1 MHRASHVAEK
11 RLRYLSQYVVLHK
24 AETGSSPILNAG
36 FALSST
42 KLWRSFVNAHRIPQE
57 EDCPVPESVLGDLYR
72 SKPEGL
78 QALVATITPSVRAM
92 LAVYCYRRTHLHSI
106 ALAIASSCDKEDL
119 IIFGGDPG
127 AALFEQARRSPTHQS
142 GKRKV
147 SLSHGALIQ
156 YVIDQDLA

>member
-1 MHRASHVAEK
+1 M
-11 RLRYLSQYVVLHK
+11 
-24 AETGSSPILNAG
+24 
-36 FALSST
+36 
-42 KLWRSFVNAHRIPQE
+42 NAHRIPQE

-119 IIFGGDPG
+119 INFGGDPG

-147 SLSHGALIQ
+147 SLSRGALIQ
-156 YVIDQDLA
+156 YDVIDQDLV

>member
-1 MHRASHVAEK
+1 
-11 RLRYLSQYVVLHK
+11 
-24 AETGSSPILNAG
+24 
-36 FALSST
+36 
-42 KLWRSFVNAHRIPQE
+42 VNAHRIPQE
-57 EDCPVPESVLGDLYR
+57 EDCPVPETVLGDLYR

-78 QALVATITPSVRAM
+78 QALVATISPSVRAM

-106 ALAIASSCDKEDL
+106 ALAIAPSCDKEDL

-147 SLSHGALIQ
+147 SLSRGALIQ
-156 YVIDQDLA
+156 YDVIDQDLV

>member
-1 MHRASHVAEK
+1 M
-11 RLRYLSQYVVLHK
+11 
-24 AETGSSPILNAG
+24 
-36 FALSST
+36 
-42 KLWRSFVNAHRIPQE
+42 NAHRIPQE

-78 QALVATITPSVRAM
+78 QALVATISPSVRAM

-119 IIFGGDPG
+119 INFGGDPG
-127 AALFEQARRSPTHQS
+127 AALFEQARRSPTSQS